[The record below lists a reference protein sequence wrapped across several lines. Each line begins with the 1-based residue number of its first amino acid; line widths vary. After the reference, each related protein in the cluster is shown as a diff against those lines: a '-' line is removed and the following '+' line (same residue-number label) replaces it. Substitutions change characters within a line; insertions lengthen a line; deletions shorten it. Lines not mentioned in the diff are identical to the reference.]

1 MNGTVTT
8 GFSPSTSKHLLL
20 NAGAVYKNYG
30 LPSEAIIGAT
40 TGGNEF
46 DFKPKPR
53 QIKVDGVKVANAKG
67 LQVLDSIEITLKCN
81 FLEATEEVLA
91 MGLNAD
97 IEKDDPKNPTGY
109 DRIIPRA
116 NIHDSDYIDNVA
128 LVTTISGSG
137 KPIII
142 ILKNTLSLAGLQIKS
157 EDSKDIT
164 LPVTFTASADPQH
177 PQEIPCE
184 IHYPSDVASAALFYV
199 ASSPIIDNGKVQ
211 LTMSDTV
218 AATVPADGFV
228 VTADGKADVVTAAVR
243 GLNAR
248 NTILLILTTVP
259 AAGVPVTVAYDK
271 PTDMSKQAVSAAGA
285 ALAAFPAQAVVNN

>member
-8 GFSPSTSKHLLL
+8 GFSTSTARHLLL

-30 LPSEAIIGAT
+30 LPDEKIIGAT
-40 TGGNEF
+40 SGGNEF
-46 DFKPKPR
+46 DYKPKAR
-53 QIKVDGVKVANAKG
+53 QIKVDGVKAANAKG
-67 LQVLDSIEITLKCN
+67 LQTIDNITITLKCN

-97 IEKDDPKNPTGY
+97 IVKDDSKNPTGY
-109 DRIIPRA
+109 DRIVPRA
-116 NIHDSDYIDNVA
+116 SVQDGDYIDNVA

-142 ILKNTLSLAGLQIKS
+142 ILKNTLSLDGLQIKS

-164 LPVTFTASADPQH
+164 LPVTFTASADPQK

-184 IHYPSDVASAALFYV
+184 IHYPSDVASAALFYETSAIV
-199 ASSPIIDNGKVQ
+199 DNGKVL

-218 AATVPADGFV
+218 AATVPADGFT
-228 VTADGKADVVTAAVR
+228 VTADGAADTVVAASR
-243 GLNAR
+243 GVNAT
-248 NTILLILTTVP
+248 NTILLTLTTAPVSGK
-259 AAGVPVTVAYDK
+259 AVTVAYTQSD
-271 PTDMSKQAVSAAGA
+271 DSSKQVVSAAGA
-285 ALAAFPAQAVVNN
+285 ALATFSAQSVTNN

>member
-8 GFSPSTSKHLLL
+8 GFSPSTAKHLLL
-20 NAGAVYKNYG
+20 DAGAVYKNYG

-116 NIHDSDYIDNVA
+116 GIHDSDYIDNVA

-199 ASSPIIDNGKVQ
+199 TSAIIDNSKVL

-218 AATVPADGFV
+218 AATVPADGFT
-228 VTADGKADVVTAAVR
+228 VTLDGQANVVTAAAR
-243 GLNAR
+243 GVNAA
-248 NTILLILTTVP
+248 NTILLTLTTAP
-259 AAGVPVTVAYDK
+259 ASGKAVTVAYTQ
-271 PTDMSKQAVSAAGA
+271 PTDTTKQVVSAAGA
-285 ALAAFPAQAVVNN
+285 ALATFPAQTVTNN

>member
-8 GFSPSTSKHLLL
+8 GFSTSTGKHLLL

-30 LPSEAIIGAT
+30 LPDEKIIGAT
-40 TGGNEF
+40 SGGNEF
-46 DFKPKPR
+46 DYKPKAR
-53 QIKVDGVKVANAKG
+53 QIKVDGVKAANAKG
-67 LQVLDSIEITLKCN
+67 LQTIDSITITLKCN

-97 IEKDDPKNPTGY
+97 IVKDDSKNPTGY
-109 DRIIPRA
+109 DRIVPRA
-116 NIHDSDYIDNVA
+116 SIQNGDYIDNVA

-142 ILKNTLSLAGLQIKS
+142 ILKNTLSLDGLQIKS

-164 LPVTFTASADPQH
+164 LPVTFTASADPQK

-184 IHYPSDVASAALFYV
+184 IHYPSDVASAELFYETS
-199 ASSPIIDNGKVQ
+199 AIIDNSKVL

-218 AATVPADGFV
+218 AATVPVDGFT
-228 VTADGKADVVTAAVR
+228 VTADGAADAVVAASR
-243 GLNAR
+243 GINAT
-248 NTILLILTTVP
+248 NTILLTLTTAP
-259 AAGVPVTVAYDK
+259 ASGKAVTVAYTQPADS
-271 PTDMSKQAVSAAGA
+271 SKQVVSAAGA
-285 ALAAFPAQAVVNN
+285 ALATFSAQSVTNN

>member
-20 NAGAVYKNYG
+20 DAGAVYKNYG

-67 LQVLDSIEITLKCN
+67 LQILDSIEITLKCN

-116 NIHDSDYIDNVA
+116 SIHDSDYIDNVA
-128 LVTTISGSG
+128 LATTISGSS

-199 ASSPIIDNGKVQ
+199 TSAIIDSSKVL

-228 VTADGKADVVTAAVR
+228 VTADGKADVVTAAARSV
-243 GLNAR
+243 NAT
-248 NTILLILTTVP
+248 NTILLTLTTAP

-271 PTDMSKQAVSAAGA
+271 LSDVTKQVVSAAGA
-285 ALAAFPAQAVVNN
+285 ALAAFPAQAVINN